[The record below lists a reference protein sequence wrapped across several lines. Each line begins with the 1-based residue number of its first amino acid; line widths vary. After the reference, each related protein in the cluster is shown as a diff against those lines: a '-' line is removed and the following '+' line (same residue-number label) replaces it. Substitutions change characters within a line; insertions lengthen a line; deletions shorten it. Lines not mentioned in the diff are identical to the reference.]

1 MWICLTDAFFSIV
14 EHYDN
19 DEHLVV
25 RSRFKG
31 DIEKVFGL
39 DKAEVRYTPENDY
52 CYRAVLTKDAVAE
65 VMAIEVKG
73 IDYPNF
79 KNQAHKLS
87 ETEGDARRVTA
98 YHKVWQAMNDAGD
111 AGCYKFPNAWPSTQA
126 EWTDTFLK
134 DT

>member
-19 DEHLVV
+19 DENLVV

-39 DKAEVRYTPENDY
+39 DKAEVQYTPQNDY

-87 ETEGDARRVTA
+87 ETESDNRRVTA
-98 YHKVWQAMNDAGD
+98 YHKVWQVMNDAGD
-111 AGCYKFPNAWPSTQA
+111 AGCYQYSKDWHANHH
-126 EWTDTFLK
+126 EWNDKLFEEK
-134 DT
+134 